1 MRATAKEDRC
11 MDTETKSDTKERI
24 ICLYPGCER
33 EAVPPPEQVNGR
45 TGPPPRYCDIEEHNA
60 SSTFQELKRL
70 QQVGDVG
77 GVEEARKSKRSD
89 A

>member
-1 MRATAKEDRC
+1 MS
-11 MDTETKSDTKERI
+11 TETKSDSQERV

-33 EAVPPPEQVNGR
+33 EAVPPPETQINGR

-70 QQVGDVG
+70 EQVGDVG
-77 GVEEARKSKRSD
+77 GVEEARQGGD

>member
-1 MRATAKEDRC
+1 MSS
-11 MDTETKSDTKERI
+11 ETKSDTRERVT
-24 ICLYPGCER
+24 CLYPGCER
-33 EAVPPPEQVNGR
+33 EAVPPPKAAMQAGGR

-70 QQVGDVG
+70 EQIGDVG
-77 GVEEARKSKRSD
+77 GVEEARKSSGDD